1 MVVRR
6 MACEALTFMC
16 YCEPPAGHT
25 MVLRGL
31 ALLQDGNA
39 GRFDAWFDSF
49 EQMIDGRGRMGS
61 LVGASKDV
69 RSLGVSGHG
78 DTHLMEFAVS
88 YLYLPSVPQL
98 CIQQVADV
106 SPSWRTCS

>member
-31 ALLQDGNA
+31 ALLQNGNA
-39 GRFDAWFDSF
+39 GRFDAWFDAF

-69 RSLGVSGHG
+69 RSLGVNGNG

-88 YLYLPSVPQL
+88 LTSFTF
-98 CIQQVADV
+98 I
-106 SPSWRTCS
+106 